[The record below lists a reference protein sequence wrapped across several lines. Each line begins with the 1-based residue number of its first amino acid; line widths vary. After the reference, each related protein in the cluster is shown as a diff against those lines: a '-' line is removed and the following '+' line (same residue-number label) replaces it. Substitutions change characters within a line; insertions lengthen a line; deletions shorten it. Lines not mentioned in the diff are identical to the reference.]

1 MMSNRLRRAYRVLAV
16 QSQLERLALWQLID
30 LESQAASL
38 EERQRDLINFMQHE
52 SAFSGLFSSAMM
64 RRLQALAELHVKAK
78 AENETQR
85 TRHLEERGRLR
96 RVGRIVTALEIDTR
110 RQKALRELIE
120 AIETA
125 EQRRHKAPASSLRHH
140 AEDGF

>member
-30 LESQAASL
+30 LERRAASL
-38 EERQRDLINFMQHE
+38 EERQRDLINFMQQE
-52 SAFSGLFSSAMM
+52 SAFTGLFSSAMM
-64 RRLQALAELHVKAK
+64 GRLQALAELHVEAK

-96 RVGRIVTALEIDTR
+96 RVERIVTALEIDTR